1 MSKAIQ
7 QQYKLHSA
15 YITADR
21 FAGRKIYIQNN
32 IVEVVLYESLEKP
45 YITGQIVVVD
55 DAAIFDTMGFSGTER
70 LFIDITS
77 EYPDSGSTLK
87 NKGLNPD
94 NVSNSTGRSFIMSSI
109 EKTVKDITSATGS
122 SSTYL
127 ITLIEEHAILNKAIK
142 ISRTV
147 QNDLVEEITKLCA
160 KDLKKDVDLSYSGP
174 AAQSNFKGIIPYLNP
189 LEAAEWLRDRATT
202 ENGSPFFLY
211 ASIHD
216 NNIRLGNLDIMLE
229 QKAFNSKRPYTYFPA
244 NGSKVETQGMLAKS
258 FQIQS
263 MKVVK
268 MQNTMTQLM
277 AGGIGSLYNNT
288 NLSTGQISSGHYDIT
303 KTINKLIDSGV
314 IKKST
319 VQNIYDEY
327 FTIDNTQLHKLNAR
341 VFHTVTSTGTY
352 GNFKSYHDEVTVDMF
367 MKKIESLAIRNM
379 LYKNMFEVSIPGV
392 GFIMAGASVGDIVR
406 LNVISDNSLLDQK
419 DSKKLDAMKSG
430 DFLIYNTRHQFKET
444 RHDVVMTVCK
454 IVKDLDK

>member
-21 FAGRKIYIQNN
+21 FSGRKIYIQNN

-94 NVSNSTGRSFIMSSI
+94 NVTNSTGRSFIMSSI

-160 KDLKKDVDLSYSGP
+160 KDLKKDVDL
-174 AAQSNFKGIIPYLNP
+174 
-189 LEAAEWLRDRATT
+189 
-202 ENGSPFFLY
+202 
-211 ASIHD
+211 
-216 NNIRLGNLDIMLE
+216 
-229 QKAFNSKRPYTYFPA
+229 
-244 NGSKVETQGMLAKS
+244 
-258 FQIQS
+258 
-263 MKVVK
+263 
-268 MQNTMTQLM
+268 
-277 AGGIGSLYNNT
+277 
-288 NLSTGQISSGHYDIT
+288 
-303 KTINKLIDSGV
+303 
-314 IKKST
+314 
-319 VQNIYDEY
+319 
-327 FTIDNTQLHKLNAR
+327 
-341 VFHTVTSTGTY
+341 
-352 GNFKSYHDEVTVDMF
+352 
-367 MKKIESLAIRNM
+367 
-379 LYKNMFEVSIPGV
+379 
-392 GFIMAGASVGDIVR
+392 
-406 LNVISDNSLLDQK
+406 
-419 DSKKLDAMKSG
+419 
-430 DFLIYNTRHQFKET
+430 
-444 RHDVVMTVCK
+444 
-454 IVKDLDK
+454 